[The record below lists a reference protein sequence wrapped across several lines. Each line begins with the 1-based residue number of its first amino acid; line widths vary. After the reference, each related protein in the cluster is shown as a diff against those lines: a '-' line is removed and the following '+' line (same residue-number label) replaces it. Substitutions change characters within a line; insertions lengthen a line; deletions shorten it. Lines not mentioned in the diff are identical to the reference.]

1 MGHRALVAYRQA
13 DGTFTLRYAHWGTD
27 LAAHISPE
35 TPFGGVAVPG
45 DVVPDLPA
53 VADRLGVDRR
63 GGYQPPVRTRV
74 DPRPL
79 ATEQSPEAVLD
90 ALDATVESL
99 VVVPPSFEART
110 YLVCSLALDGNA
122 AMTDGEQANGED
134 GADLVLAR
142 PDGDPVSLRSWF
154 VEAKSDLSA
163 AVAAGAVAP
172 GSARDVLRRALAARA
187 TARLGDD
194 ASFLRDR

>member
-1 MGHRALVAYRQA
+1 MGHRALVAYREA
-13 DGTFTLRYAHWGTD
+13 DGTFTLRYAHWGED
-27 LAAHISPE
+27 LAAHLSPA
-35 TPFGGVAVPG
+35 TPFGGFA
-45 DVVPDLPA
+45 DPDDAAPEPPA
-53 VADRLGVDRR
+53 VADRLGLDRR
-63 GGYQPPVRTRV
+63 GGYRPPVRTRV

-79 ATEQSPEAVLD
+79 ATGQSAGAVLD
-90 ALDATVESL
+90 ALDAGFESL
-99 VVVPPSFEART
+99 VVVPPSRDART

-122 AMTDGEQANGED
+122 AVTNGEEADGEQ

-142 PDGDPVSLRSWF
+142 PDGDPESLRSWF

-172 GSARDVLRRALAARA
+172 GSARTALRRALAARA
-187 TARLGDD
+187 TVRPGDD